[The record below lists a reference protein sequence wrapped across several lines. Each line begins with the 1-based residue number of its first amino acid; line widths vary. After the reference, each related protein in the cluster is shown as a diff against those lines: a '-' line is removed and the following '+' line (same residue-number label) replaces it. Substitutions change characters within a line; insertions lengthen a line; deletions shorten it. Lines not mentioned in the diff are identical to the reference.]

1 MKTLN
6 KTLLALVAGTV
17 VTAGTNAALYQ
28 TNTTGYTGQPYVGV
42 KAGQFNTDVDSL
54 DADNQTAYGVYA
66 GYNFT
71 PNFGAEVEYVDSS
84 KEDLKYSG
92 TKVGE
97 ISTNTAGLYGTYK
110 YQFPASNVYAKG
122 KLGIA
127 QTQVDDG
134 DDKYDESG
142 LAGGVGLGYN
152 LSPNASVE
160 AEYTRL
166 PSVDVTNNVSVDS
179 DLVTVGAHYKF

>member
-1 MKTLN
+1 MQK
-6 KTLLALVAGTV
+6 
-17 VTAGTNAALYQ
+17 
-28 TNTTGYTGQPYVGV
+28 
-42 KAGQFNTDVDSL
+42 
-54 DADNQTAYGVYA
+54 
-66 GYNFT
+66 
-71 PNFGAEVEYVDSS
+71 S
-84 KEDLKYSG
+84 KEDLKYRG

-127 QTQVDDG
+127 QTQVDFG

-166 PSVDVTNNVSVDS
+166 PSVDVTNKRVAYGCSFFGFFFLFS
-179 DLVTVGAHYKF
+179 SFCLRKLTLVFA

>member
-6 KTLLALVAGTV
+6 KTLLALIAGTV
-17 VTAGTNAALYQ
+17 VTAGANAALYQ
-28 TNTTGYTGQPYVGV
+28 TNTVGYTGQPYVGV
-42 KAGQFNTDVDSL
+42 KAGQFNTDADRV

-84 KEDLKYSG
+84 KEDLKVNG
-92 TKVGE
+92 MKRGE

-122 KLGIA
+122 KLGVA
-127 QTQVDDG
+127 QTQVDVG
-134 DDKYDESG
+134 NDK
-142 LAGGVGLGYN
+142 YN
-152 LSPNASVE
+152 LSPNASLE

-166 PSVDVTNNVSVDS
+166 PSVDVMNNDSVDT

>member
-6 KTLLALVAGTV
+6 KTLLALIAGTV
-17 VTAGTNAALYQ
+17 VSAGANAALYQ
-28 TNTTGYTGQPYVGV
+28 TNTVGYTGQPYVGV
-42 KAGQFNTDVDSL
+42 KAGQFNTDVDRL
-54 DADNQTAYGVYA
+54 DTDNQTAYGVYA

-84 KEDLKYSG
+84 EEDLKLSG

-122 KLGIA
+122 KLGFA
-127 QTQVDDG
+127 QTQVDDSY
-134 DDKYDESG
+134 DKYDESG

-166 PSVDVTNNVSVDS
+166 PSVDLSDNSSIDS
-179 DLVTVGAHYKF
+179 DLMTIGAHMKF

>member
-6 KTLLALVAGTV
+6 KTLLGLIAGTV
-17 VTAGTNAALYQ
+17 VTAGANAALYQ
-28 TNTTGYTGQPYVGV
+28 TNTVGYTGQPYVGV
-42 KAGQFNTDVDSL
+42 KAGQFNTDIDRV

-84 KEDLKYSG
+84 KEDRKVSG

-110 YQFPASNVYAKG
+110 YQFPASNV
-122 KLGIA
+122 
-127 QTQVDDG
+127 
-134 DDKYDESG
+134 
-142 LAGGVGLGYN
+142 
-152 LSPNASVE
+152 
-160 AEYTRL
+160 
-166 PSVDVTNNVSVDS
+166 
-179 DLVTVGAHYKF
+179 